1 MEKSLQAIAAWPS
14 TVTERAGSEKA
25 QGIWSGRHGQDT
37 FAHGTVSEE
46 TAKPSAEF
54 TDTTIGYLV
63 RDVHRSLARALQSRI
78 ASQGVSMGQWFF
90 LRALWDEDGLTQ
102 RELSQRVGMMEPTT
116 VTALNGLERRGL
128 VDRVRNIHDRRKVN
142 IHLTAKGRGLREV
155 LLPCSIE
162 VNQEA
167 TMGVSKSELTATMDV
182 LRRMVNNL
190 NGHTPLDLDG
200 LSADEDAAG
209 LN

>member
-1 MEKSLQAIAAWPS
+1 MDKSLQAISAWPNLCN
-14 TVTERAGSEKA
+14 EHGGSERR
-25 QGIWSGRHGQDT
+25 QDGGSVRHDKEGSAAGNT
-37 FAHGTVSEE
+37 SEATSE
-46 TAKPSAEF
+46 PVTGF

-78 ASQGVSMGQWFF
+78 ASHGVSMGQWFF

-128 VDRVRNIHDRRKVN
+128 VERVRNIHDRRKVN
-142 IHLTAKGRGLREV
+142 IYLTPKGRGLRDV
-155 LLPCSIE
+155 LLPYSIE
-162 VNQEA
+162 VNEEA
-167 TMGVSKSELTATMDV
+167 MLGVCKTELAITMDV
-182 LRRMVNNL
+182 LRRMIGNL
-190 NGHTPLDLDG
+190 NGHSQLDG
-200 LSADEDAAG
+200 DGLATDDEAIS